1 MLGNE
6 ANELNLWCSILG
18 VRYSVYIQLI
28 AELVA
33 RDRHNK
39 LNMSLLAHWM
49 MFNLAQLPNF

>member
-49 MFNLAQLPNF
+49 MLT

>member
-18 VRYSVYIQLI
+18 ARYSVYIQLI
-28 AELVA
+28 AELA
-33 RDRHNK
+33 RDWHEYEPT
-39 LNMSLLAHWM
+39 HWM